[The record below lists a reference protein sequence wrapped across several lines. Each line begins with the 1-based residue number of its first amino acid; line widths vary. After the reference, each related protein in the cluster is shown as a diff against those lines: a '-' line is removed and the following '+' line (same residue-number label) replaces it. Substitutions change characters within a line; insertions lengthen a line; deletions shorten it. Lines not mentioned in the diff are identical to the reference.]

1 MIFALD
7 TDSIA
12 YFFRGEGHVGERLLA
27 KRPRDIAVPA
37 LVAYALRY
45 GVARLHNAARRAE
58 QLESFLSATTILP
71 FDDDC
76 ARIAGQVRARLDQVG
91 EPIGPIDVLIAAT
104 ALAASAVLVTR
115 NVKEFRRVEGLVIEN
130 WYEP

>member
-1 MIFALD
+1 
-7 TDSIA
+7 
-12 YFFRGEGHVGERLLA
+12 
-27 KRPRDIAVPA
+27 
-37 LVAYALRY
+37 
-45 GVARLHNAARRAE
+45 LHNAARRAE